1 MPALRDSVVCAAL
14 TFLVALAAPAQEMI
28 APGSK
33 LERMAIERFESA
45 ANAPE
50 LKCSIRK
57 YNPRLS
63 FSLRYWSGYEVTIPA
78 RELQSGPAARLEIL
92 LRATPRDGSPRYF
105 FQRRPL
111 PQLPEDPRAR
121 KRVDLFASGGLA
133 LGVGEYHLSLQV
145 SDSSGRVCRG
155 AWRVVAPPS
164 KAPLRMEP
172 GEVSD
177 GSADRWR
184 GMPAKNSSGL
194 ITVFLHAA
202 PVFPRRTL
210 TRLSPWD
217 TAVLLGSLTSL
228 LDSLPFGKARVTA
241 YNLDNRE
248 VLFTDPDFGPDG
260 LTKLAERLEAINLG
274 LISADV
280 LRRSS
285 PSDLLGELLESE
297 LRNPEKAD
305 VIVFLGPLSR
315 YFKKTPPEWKRYR
328 ELLPE
333 TFGVAVFP
341 RFGSTGDIIQ
351 SIVKAAGGST
361 VLVYQPSDLARA
373 VREIAKAEA
382 N

>member
-1 MPALRDSVVCAAL
+1 
-14 TFLVALAAPAQEMI
+14 
-28 APGSK
+28 
-33 LERMAIERFESA
+33 
-45 ANAPE
+45 
-50 LKCSIRK
+50 
-57 YNPRLS
+57 
-63 FSLRYWSGYEVTIPA
+63 
-78 RELQSGPAARLEIL
+78 
-92 LRATPRDGSPRYF
+92 
-105 FQRRPL
+105 
-111 PQLPEDPRAR
+111 
-121 KRVDLFASGGLA
+121 
-133 LGVGEYHLSLQV
+133 
-145 SDSSGRVCRG
+145 
-155 AWRVVAPPS
+155 
-164 KAPLRMEP
+164 MEP

-274 LISADV
+274 LVSADV

-285 PSDLLGELLESE
+285 PSDVLGELLESE

>member
-1 MPALRDSVVCAAL
+1 
-14 TFLVALAAPAQEMI
+14 MI
-28 APGSK
+28 APGSA
-33 LERMAIERFESA
+33 LERVAIDTFEKA
-45 ANAPE
+45 AEAPE
-50 LKCSIRK
+50 LKCSVRK
-57 YNPRLS
+57 YAPRLS

-78 RELQSGPAARLEIL
+78 SELQSGPAARLEIL
-92 LRATPRDGSPRYF
+92 LRATPRNGPPRYF
-105 FQRRPL
+105 YQRRPL
-111 PQLPEDPRAR
+111 PELPGDPRAR
-121 KRVDLFASGGLA
+121 RRVDLFASGGLA
-133 LGVGEYHLSLQV
+133 LGAGEYEFSLQV

-164 KAPLRMEP
+164 KAPLRLEP

-184 GMPAKNSSGL
+184 GMPSKNSSGL

-202 PVFPRRTL
+202 PVYPRRSL

-217 TAVLLGSLTSL
+217 MAVLLGSLTSL
-228 LDSLPFGKARVTA
+228 LDSLPFAKARVAA
-241 YNLDNRE
+241 YNLDHRE

-260 LTKLAERLEAINLG
+260 LTKLAERLDAVNLG
-274 LISADV
+274 LINADA

-285 PSDLLGELLESE
+285 PIDVLGEMLESE
-297 LRNPEKAD
+297 VRNPEKAD
-305 VIVFLGPLSR
+305 VILFLGPLSR

-341 RFGSTGDIIQ
+341 PFGSTGDIIQ
-351 SIVKAAGGST
+351 SLVKAAGGST
-361 VLVYQPSDLARA
+361 LFVYQPSDLARA
-373 VREIAKAEA
+373 VREIAQADA